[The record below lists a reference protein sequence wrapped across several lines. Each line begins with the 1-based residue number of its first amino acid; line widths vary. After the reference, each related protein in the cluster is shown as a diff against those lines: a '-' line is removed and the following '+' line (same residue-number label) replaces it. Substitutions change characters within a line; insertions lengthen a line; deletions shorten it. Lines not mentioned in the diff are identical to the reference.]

1 MADKHFLKCSKLLVI
16 METQIKIT
24 LRFILPSVRMAKIVE
39 MTANV
44 SIDMRKREHLL
55 TVGGSKVIQPL

>member
-1 MADKHFLKCSKLLVI
+1 

-24 LRFILPSVRMAKIVE
+24 LRFLLPSVRMAKIVE

-44 SIDMRKREHLL
+44 GVDMRKREDLL
-55 TVGGSKVIQPL
+55 TAGGNKCTATLETNVEMLQKYSK